1 MNDYSRYSHY
11 FRTHEWTHVPVRDEW
26 LDERCVLF
34 EVRPYFRHDIKEWLE
49 QTPAGSY
56 ALLEDEDHF
65 VNHVIA
71 FSQPKGASWFLL
83 RWS

>member
-34 EVRPYFRHDIKEWLE
+34 GGRPYFRHDIKEWLE

-56 ALLEDEDHF
+56 ALLEDEEHF

-71 FSQPKGASWFLL
+71 FSRPKGASWFLL